1 MGINIENKKS
11 GENNIEMIGGGICTL
26 NFTLCFPEFLQ
37 LGKVFVENED
47 FGQADG
53 RHFPP

>member
-1 MGINIENKKS
+1 MKMKMCK
-11 GENNIEMIGGGICTL
+11 NNNTL

-37 LGKVFVENED
+37 FGKVFVKNED

>member
-1 MGINIENKKS
+1 MTS
-11 GENNIEMIGGGICTL
+11 TL

-37 LGKVFVENED
+37 FGKVLVQNED